1 MNDSIEFDSEDYY
14 QETKSNN
21 TAPDSDEDDKLL
33 PKEIELVDFTMKQ
46 IPNAHQKPKK
56 VIQVKP

>member
-46 IPNAHQKPKK
+46 ITNAH
-56 VIQVKP
+56 